1 MICSLNATICTGD
14 VIFHNVSYGISFG
27 GVEKCSESCGGYDMV
42 PLQRSILKYAILAFS
57 ILTLLSSA
65 ICLAFY
71 IRNYRKIHHPEAPIY
86 YISICYLGIAL
97 VYILSSV
104 LPANSFRCDETI
116 TNAFN
121 NSQCPSSQCIR
132 VSSVCYT
139 VCSPI
144 LLHSGLVGVGMHSSY
159 RMVYMLY

>member
-14 VIFHNVSYGISFG
+14 VIFHNISYRISFG
-27 GVEKCSESCGGYDMV
+27 GVEKCSEV
-42 PLQRSILKYAILAFS
+42 TLQRSILKYAIVAFS
-57 ILTLLSSA
+57 ILTLISSA

-86 YISICYLGIAL
+86 YISICYLGMAL

-104 LPANSFRCDETI
+104 LLANSFRCDETI

-159 RMVYMLY
+159 

>member
-14 VIFHNVSYGISFG
+14 VIFHNISYRISFG
-27 GVEKCSESCGGYDMV
+27 GVEKCSEV
-42 PLQRSILKYAILAFS
+42 TLQRSILKYAIVAFS
-57 ILTLLSSA
+57 ILTLISSA

-121 NSQCPSSQCIR
+121 NS
-132 VSSVCYT
+132 V
-139 VCSPI
+139 
-144 LLHSGLVGVGMHSSY
+144 LLHNAFKSPLCVILFAV
-159 RMVYMLY
+159 LYYFTLASWVWGCIAAIE